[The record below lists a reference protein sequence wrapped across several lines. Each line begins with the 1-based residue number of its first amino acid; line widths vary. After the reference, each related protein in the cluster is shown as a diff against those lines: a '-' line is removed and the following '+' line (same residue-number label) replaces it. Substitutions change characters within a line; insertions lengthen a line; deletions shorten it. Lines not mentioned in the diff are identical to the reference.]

1 MFYFY
6 AQEEEKTHIHQEL
19 NKIKEIERT
28 IAEKKLVFE
37 NKNPEHIRELNTLD
51 WERLKIIF
59 ELKAYKKNSME
70 KMKNSNDKKLIKQF
84 EREEKIEN
92 KLQELDN
99 GSIWVK
105 LEYEIKLNKLKEN
118 NKEITI
124 DKIEKI
130 LEEVEIY
137 KIERKI

>member
-6 AQEEEKTHIHQEL
+6 AQEEEKTHILQEL
-19 NKIKEIERT
+19 NKIKEIENT

-59 ELKAYKKNSME
+59 ELKVYKKNSME
-70 KMKNSNDKKLIKQF
+70 KMKNSNDEKLIKQF

-92 KLQELDN
+92 KLQELEN

-105 LEYEIKLNKLKEN
+105 LEYEIKLNKSKEN

-130 LEEVEIY
+130 LDEVEIY